1 MVSSAG
7 NAVAADKELIRPK
20 STAEMGSEFLR
31 EIAALVLVFVPL
43 DAILARREFSLTD
56 RQVGAIIVIGLAAGL
71 ALFGWG
77 VWLEKRRG
85 IPLDEET

>member
-1 MVSSAG
+1 M
-7 NAVAADKELIRPK
+7 AADKEPVRPK
-20 STAEMGSEFLR
+20 STVEMGSEFLR

-43 DAILARREFSLTD
+43 DAILARKEFSLSN

-71 ALFGWG
+71 ALFAWG

-85 IPLDEET
+85 IALDEET